1 MVLFLPEVFQ
11 MDATG
16 KVPPLS
22 TSVSPA
28 SEPSNQQQASAFTR
42 LVAAAEPPGV
52 HPIALLLESDH
63 QCPADATALPPPYE
77 SLVNNRPPSYSR
89 FAEGAGQPMTNP
101 SPQACLS
108 RLQSAYQV
116 DFDELARRIDFLVN
130 ISLRDGIKLMTVELL
145 EECREAGNSQLQALA
160 CRLGYLYRA
169 VEADTSERADKNR
182 LAFIVT
188 IFLLEQKAKLMEA
201 PSLKPHSALSVRR
214 EFFDRL
220 QAQRPN
226 SGSPLIRI
234 DVKKFLA
241 EHTNLRAEL
250 EGQESG
256 AVVPAYS
263 ELCYNDIPG
272 AVASA
277 YLRESLMVFSQRYGV
292 NFIDF
297 IEAMGNC
304 KRRPDSFVLDPVQKA
319 MTSIGMRT
327 NSGRIPLL
335 ASDSFLDR
343 NAKLVITAMN
353 CFQGKVFA
361 EGNPAPGPQSLGEKE
376 SLPVQDS
383 SATEQKMAEVIN
395 EFVTF
400 FLSICSRSGRNDIG
414 EQVRTHIQ
422 EQWPTCLQ
430 PEALRLPKK
439 S

>member
-1 MVLFLPEVFQ
+1 
-11 MDATG
+11 MDASG
-16 KVPPLS
+16 KIPPLS
-22 TSVSPA
+22 TNVSPA

-42 LVAAAEPPGV
+42 LIAAAEHGILPVP
-52 HPIALLLESDH
+52 LLCDH
-63 QCPADATALPPPYE
+63 QCPADAAPTVLPPSYE
-77 SLVNNRPPSYSR
+77 SLVNDRPPSYTQ
-89 FAEGAGQPMTNP
+89 FAEGAVQPMTNP

-116 DFDELARRIDFLVN
+116 DFDELARRIDFPVN
-130 ISLRDGIKLMTVELL
+130 ISLRDGIKFMTVELL
-145 EECREAGNSQLQALA
+145 KECSEAGNSQLQALA

-201 PSLKPHSALSVRR
+201 TSLKPHSALSVRR

-226 SGSPLIRI
+226 SGGSLIRI
-234 DVKKFLA
+234 GVKEFLA
-241 EHTNLRAEL
+241 EHANLRDEL
-250 EGQESG
+250 AGQEPG

-263 ELCYNDIPG
+263 ELCYNDMPG

-277 YLRESLMVFSQRYGV
+277 YLRDSLMVFSQHYGV

-304 KRRPDSFVLDPVQKA
+304 KRRPDSIVPDPVQKA
-319 MTSIGMRT
+319 MLCIGKRT

-353 CFQGKVFA
+353 CFQGEVFSA
-361 EGNPAPGPQSLGEKE
+361 QTSAQMCPTEP
-376 SLPVQDS
+376 LPVQDS
-383 SATEQKMAEVIN
+383 SATEQKMAKVIHA
-395 EFVTF
+395 FVTF
-400 FLSICSRSGRNDIG
+400 FLSICSRTGRNDIG
-414 EQVRTHIQ
+414 NQVRTHIQ
-422 EQWPTCLQ
+422 ERWPTRLQ
-430 PEALRLPKK
+430 PEELRLAKK

>member
-1 MVLFLPEVFQ
+1 MN
-11 MDATG
+11 ASG
-16 KVPPLS
+16 KISPLS

-42 LVAAAEPPGV
+42 LVAAAEPGILPV
-52 HPIALLLESDH
+52 PLLCDH
-63 QCPADATALPPPYE
+63 QCPADAAPTTLLPSYE
-77 SLVNNRPPSYSR
+77 SLVNDQPPSYTR
-89 FAEGAGQPMTNP
+89 FAEGAVQPMTNS

-145 EECREAGNSQLQALA
+145 GECSKTGNSQLQALA
-160 CRLGYLYRA
+160 RRLGYLYRA
-169 VEADTSERADKNR
+169 VEADTGERADKNR

-201 PSLKPHSALSVRR
+201 TSLKAHSALSVRR

-226 SGSPLIRI
+226 SGSSHIRI
-234 DVKKFLA
+234 DVQEFLA
-241 EHTNLRAEL
+241 EHANLRDEL
-250 EGQESG
+250 EGQEPG

-277 YLRESLMVFSQRYGV
+277 YLRERLMVFSQRYGV

-297 IEAMGNC
+297 IEAMGYC
-304 KRRPDSFVLDPVQKA
+304 KRRPDSIVQDPVQKA
-319 MTSIGMRT
+319 MLCIGMRT
-327 NSGRIPLL
+327 NSGRMPLF

-353 CFQGKVFA
+353 CFQVEVFSA
-361 EGNPAPGPQSLGEKE
+361 QTSGETCPPE
-376 SLPVQDS
+376 PLPVQDS
-383 SATEQKMAEVIN
+383 SAIEQKMAEVIN
-395 EFVTF
+395 AFVTF

-414 EQVRTHIQ
+414 DQVRTHVQ
-422 EQWPTCLQ
+422 ERWPTHL
-430 PEALRLPKK
+430 
-439 S
+439 

>member
-1 MVLFLPEVFQ
+1 
-11 MDATG
+11 MDASG
-16 KVPPLS
+16 KIPPLS
-22 TSVSPA
+22 TNVSPA
-28 SEPSNQQQASAFTR
+28 SEPSNQQQAGAFTR
-42 LVAAAEPPGV
+42 LVAAAEPGILPV
-52 HPIALLLESDH
+52 PLLCNH
-63 QCPADATALPPPYE
+63 QCPADAAPTALLPSYE
-77 SLVNNRPPSYSR
+77 SLVSDRPPSYTR
-89 FAEGAGQPMTNP
+89 FAEGAVQPMTNP

-108 RLQSAYQV
+108 RLQSAYHV
-116 DFDELARRIDFLVN
+116 DFDGLARRIDFLVN
-130 ISLRDGIKLMTVELL
+130 IALRDGIKLMTTELL
-145 EECREAGNSQLQALA
+145 KECSVARNSQLQALA

-169 VEADTSERADKNR
+169 MEADTSERADKNR

-201 PSLKPHSALSVRR
+201 TSLKPHSALSVRR

-226 SGSPLIRI
+226 SSSPLIRI
-234 DVKKFLA
+234 DVKEFLA

-250 EGQESG
+250 EGQEPG

-263 ELCYNDIPG
+263 ELCYNDMPG

-277 YLRESLMVFSQRYGV
+277 YLRDSLMVFSQRYGV

-297 IEAMGNC
+297 IEAIGNC
-304 KRRPDSFVLDPVQKA
+304 KRRPDSLGLDPVQKA

-353 CFQGKVFA
+353 CFQGEVFSA
-361 EGNPAPGPQSLGEKE
+361 QTSGEMCPPE
-376 SLPVQDS
+376 PLPVQDS

-395 EFVTF
+395 AFVTF

-414 EQVRTHIQ
+414 DQVRAHIQ
-422 EQWPTCLQ
+422 ERWPTQLQ
-430 PEALRLPKK
+430 PEELRLAKK